1 MSTGAG
7 STGWLSSIFN
17 EASGLRSF
25 LGGAEVTPLRLD
37 WEEKRL
43 LFVVREPFLSRHSQA
58 GIVAGIV
65 KPPECLLLESH
76 MPTAGVI
83 FSDGVE
89 ADHLDFNSGA
99 IASIGIAAETAN
111 LVVP

>member
-1 MSTGAG
+1 MVAPS
-7 STGWLSSIFN
+7 
-17 EASGLRSF
+17 E
-25 LGGAEVTPLRLD
+25 PLT
-37 WEEKRL
+37 
-43 LFVVREPFLSRHSQA
+43 
-58 GIVAGIV
+58 
-65 KPPECLLLESH
+65 LESQ

-99 IASIGIAAETAN
+99 VATIGLAPEKAN